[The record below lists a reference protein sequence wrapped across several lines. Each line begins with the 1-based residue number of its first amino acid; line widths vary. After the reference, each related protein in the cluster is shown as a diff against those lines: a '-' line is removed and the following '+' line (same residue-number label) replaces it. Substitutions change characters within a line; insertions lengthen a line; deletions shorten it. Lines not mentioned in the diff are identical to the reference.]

1 VIEFQKLRWKNFLAT
16 GNAFAEIDFQQ
27 TCTTLMVGRNGT
39 GKSTFMDALCYVLF
53 KKPYREINL
62 PQLVNS
68 KNGKDCVV
76 ELMFKVGST
85 HYLVRRGMKPA
96 VFDIYCDG
104 KLLNQPGNTKDYQE
118 TLERH
123 ILKLNYKSFSQIVIL
138 GPAKFKPFMKLAA
151 ADRRAVIDDVLD
163 IEVFTV
169 MSTIAKQ
176 RLQASKRRLGEIDL
190 KADGLVYAKQALQE
204 NLAKY
209 KTQADIDTAKLE
221 AEKVTTAEA
230 IVHLMKKLKPHKAEI
245 EKQLE
250 FIAATGKTY
259 DWDRDRARRAIIEA
273 EQKIKQFKE
282 QVKFLRTTVE
292 CPTCEQSLAESV
304 RMSKLISYSMEISLA
319 NNARLEA
326 EQQLKEAQKFI
337 DEVVAAEQFVRAA
350 NIETIEWI
358 GAIKSFKQHIEH
370 LDSRLAQAKQQDDLI
385 ADTETHI
392 ARIDGEL
399 KELETEYLSLQD
411 AESYQT
417 AAVAL
422 LKDSGMKARLLRD
435 YLPVINTQ
443 VNKYLQAL
451 DFYVGFTLDEN
462 FNETIK
468 SRFRDEFSYGNFS
481 MGQQMRIDLAML
493 FTWRDVA
500 RMRNSVSTNLLIMD
514 EIFDS
519 SLDGDG
525 TDDFLKIMETVSKD
539 TQIFVISHKTEQLL
553 EKFDR
558 VIRFELKK
566 DFTVM
571 MA

>member
-1 VIEFQKLRWKNFLAT
+1 MIEFQKIRYRNFLST
-16 GNAFAEIDFQQ
+16 GNAWTEIDFQA
-27 TCTTLMVGRNGT
+27 TRTSLFVGKNGT
-39 GKSTFMDALCYVLF
+39 GKSAFMDALCYVLF

-62 PQLVNS
+62 PQLINS
-68 KNGKDCVV
+68 KNGKDLVV

-96 VFDIYCDG
+96 VFDIYCNG
-104 KLLNQPGNTKDYQE
+104 TLLNQPGSSKDYQE
-118 TLERH
+118 TLEKH

-163 IEVFTV
+163 IQVFTV
-169 MSTIAKQ
+169 MSVIAKQ
-176 RLQASKRRLGEIDL
+176 KLQATKRRIADIDA
-190 KADGLVYAKQALQE
+190 KADGLVYAKNALQE

-209 KTQADIDTAKLE
+209 KAQASVDTAKITNE
-221 AEKVTTAEA
+221 IQKTAEA
-230 IVHLMKKLKPHKAEI
+230 VVFLTKKIKPLSKEFEDKSDYVKAVRDPLAKGI
-245 EKQLE
+245 SDLSQQ
-250 FIAATGKTY
+250 IAAFETHIAREQHHLNFFLNNKT
-259 DWDRDRARRAIIEA
+259 
-273 EQKIKQFKE
+273 
-282 QVKFLRTTVE
+282 
-292 CPTCEQSLAESV
+292 CPTCEQKLSEDLRREKKGNATANVLKNQASLKEVTETHDKAREAWDLL
-304 RMSKLISYSMEISLA
+304 MQQDSKLRDMRVELVEKKGALESFKKHISY
-319 NNARLEA
+319 LEA
-326 EQQLKEAQKFI
+326 QLE
-337 DEVVAAEQFVRAA
+337 
-350 NIETIEWI
+350 N
-358 GAIKSFKQHIEH
+358 
-370 LDSRLAQAKQQDDLI
+370 AKQQDQLI
-385 ADTETHI
+385 ADTESHI
-392 ARIDGEL
+392 GRIDSEL
-399 KELETEYLSLQD
+399 VELETEYLSLQ
-411 AESYQT
+411 EEQGYQE
-417 AAVAL
+417 AAVQL

-435 YLPVINTQ
+435 YIPVINTQ
-443 VNKYLQAL
+443 INKYLQAL

-525 TDDFLKIMETVSKD
+525 TDDFLKIMETVSKE
-539 TQIFVISHKTEQLL
+539 TQVFVISHKTEQLL

-571 MA
+571 G